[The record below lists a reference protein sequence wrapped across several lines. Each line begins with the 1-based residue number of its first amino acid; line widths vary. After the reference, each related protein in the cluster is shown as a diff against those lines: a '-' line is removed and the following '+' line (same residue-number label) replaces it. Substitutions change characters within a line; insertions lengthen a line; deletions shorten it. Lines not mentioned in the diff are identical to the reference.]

1 MWLETRRTLCNR
13 AWGVGGVRGAWKCSA
28 GAAVRCKLIL
38 QGDYPEG
45 SWGSSE
51 LRSPHMFGRRNL
63 YTPERLADVL
73 ALIQVLADLP
83 SISVL

>member
-1 MWLETRRTLCNR
+1 
-13 AWGVGGVRGAWKCSA
+13 
-28 GAAVRCKLIL
+28 
-38 QGDYPEG
+38 
-45 SWGSSE
+45 
-51 LRSPHMFGRRNL
+51 MFGRKNL